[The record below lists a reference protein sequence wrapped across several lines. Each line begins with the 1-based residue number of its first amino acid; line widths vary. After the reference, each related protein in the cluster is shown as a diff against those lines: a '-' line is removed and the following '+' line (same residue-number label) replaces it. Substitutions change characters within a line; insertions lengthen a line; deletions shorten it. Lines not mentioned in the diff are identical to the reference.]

1 MNMAA
6 NERMGA
12 DEAAYRRYLS
22 GDEAGAEQ
30 LVRKYGDALKSYING
45 FIHDSHES
53 EDLMIEAFALLFA
66 KERAICG
73 DGAFRAYLYKTAR
86 NLTIRHGK
94 RRFPLF
100 SMDELPFEPH
110 SDARADAELMRSER
124 LRGLERA
131 MNGLKAEYREALY
144 LVYFEE
150 MSYREAAAV
159 LEKSERQLTNLV
171 FRGKASLKAI
181 LDREGF
187 CYEGE

>member
-1 MNMAA
+1 
-6 NERMGA
+6 
-12 DEAAYRRYLS
+12 
-22 GDEAGAEQ
+22 
-30 LVRKYGDALKSYING
+30 
-45 FIHDSHES
+45 
-53 EDLMIEAFALLFA
+53 MIEAFALLFA

-86 NLTIRHGK
+86 NLAIRHGK

-100 SMDELPFEPH
+100 SMDELPFEPR

-124 LRGLERA
+124 LRGLEWA